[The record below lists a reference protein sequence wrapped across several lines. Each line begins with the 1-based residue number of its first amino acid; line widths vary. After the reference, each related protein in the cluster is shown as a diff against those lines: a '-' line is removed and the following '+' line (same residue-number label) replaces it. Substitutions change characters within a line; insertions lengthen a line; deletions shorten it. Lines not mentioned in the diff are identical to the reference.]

1 MGGKK
6 HRGVNWLGM
15 GSDED
20 ERRFDVMTIRT
31 DYPYQTLKIAASSA
45 DASPSLSL
53 WVAYVPT
60 DRQDRTSRSF
70 GILLIRKPRVA
81 LLLTLVWPV
90 LRHFVKSVF
99 AEDRM
104 AVEAEQRAYETQ
116 GGDWNQEIFPV
127 IIDLRELLMKHGV
140 DRAGR

>member
-1 MGGKK
+1 
-6 HRGVNWLGM
+6 
-15 GSDED
+15 
-20 ERRFDVMTIRT
+20 MTIRT
-31 DYPYQTLKIAASSA
+31 DYPYQTLTIAGSSA

-60 DRQDRTSRSF
+60 DRQDRASRSF
-70 GILLIRKPRVA
+70 GVLLIRKPRVA

-104 AVEAEQRAYETQ
+104 AVEAEQRAYELKAAT
-116 GGDWNQEIFPV
+116 GT
-127 IIDLRELLMKHGV
+127 R
-140 DRAGR
+140 RSSR

>member
-1 MGGKK
+1 LE
-6 HRGVNWLGM
+6 ND
-15 GSDED
+15 ST
-20 ERRFDVMTIRT
+20 TI
-31 DYPYQTLKIAASSA
+31 A
-45 DASPSLSL
+45 
-53 WVAYVPT
+53 
-60 DRQDRTSRSF
+60 
-70 GILLIRKPRVA
+70 LIRKPRVA
-81 LLLTLVWPV
+81 FLLTLVWPV